1 MRVAIEY
8 AGRWYGIA
16 TVPWLENHHTNIIK
30 SSRNCT
36 FDIFFALAKDQIC
49 VRTFIE
55 IRKVKRV
62 LSSVFTSKNVGN
74 IHAEYIEQPQN
85 ISLLSKSMK
94 LMVKNPSHASWK
106 TTNMIAWYKQYWNI
120 AMCEYMRRKTS
131 SYSHDLILRTRVD
144 TMMKHPENVG
154 IFNIGERDMYFV
166 RKQEGYSKMGKFL
179 NYANN
184 TYWCER
190 MWITSPLGMNYILNI
205 VRKPNL
211 IYDSTC
217 SIRCCGFC
225 SEEQTENQLIRSNA
239 SLKLLKW
246 DTYLVRIKHKLFQN
260 VSFVSS
266 DSCHT
271 K

>member
-30 SSRNCT
+30 SSPSCT

-49 VRTFIE
+49 VKTLFE
-55 IRKVKRV
+55 VQDVKRV
-62 LSSVFTSKNVGN
+62 LSSVFTSKNVAN
-74 IHAEYIEQPQN
+74 VHVEYIDQPHN
-85 ISLLSKSMK
+85 TSLLSKSMK
-94 LMVKNPSHASWK
+94 LMVKDPSHASAWK

-120 AMCEYMRRKTS
+120 AMCEYMRRKS

-144 TMMKHPENVG
+144 AMIKHPENVG
-154 IFNIGERDMYFV
+154 IFHIGERDMYFV
-166 RKQEGYSKMGKFL
+166 RKTLGYSKNGIFR
-179 NYANN
+179 NYNN

-190 MWITSPLGMNYILNI
+190 MWITRPVGMNYILNI

-225 SEEQTENQLIRSNA
+225 SEEQSENQLIRSNV
-239 SLKLLKW
+239 SIKLLKW
-246 DTYLVRIKHKLFQN
+246 NTYLVRIQHKLFKN

-266 DSCHT
+266 HSCHT